1 MPSVRSGGT
10 HFSLPSQMRKRTGC
24 FHCTPC
30 DRARQL
36 GLRYESMDENL
47 ELGTH
52 DLQSIEEV
60 SDSSGRERA
69 ISPDT
74 ALSAVANEHRRAILD
89 ALDNASEKT
98 LEYDVLVDRVADR
111 VRDEDARRESDEHRQ
126 RVRIELHHTH
136 LPKLDE
142 ARIIDYEAETGHI
155 QFVGGELERELLTL
169 VEPYDVHE

>member
-1 MPSVRSGGT
+1 
-10 HFSLPSQMRKRTGC
+10 
-24 FHCTPC
+24 
-30 DRARQL
+30 
-36 GLRYESMDENL
+36 MDENR
-47 ELGTH
+47 ELGARGI
-52 DLQSIEEV
+52 QSVNEG
-60 SDSSGRERA
+60 SGSSWGERP

-74 ALSAVANEHRRAILD
+74 ILSAVANEHRRAILD

-155 QFVGGELERELLTL
+155 QFVGGELERDILTL